1 MFLKHLINPKPT
13 IILFFVVFC
22 VIFSSTPIANNG
34 FNEIFSHELLSTYL
48 VYFLALALPL
58 FLGLGLNNLVYEKNI
73 IRKDNLVIG
82 FVFILLGSVFYNT
95 VDAWISS
102 FIMLFFFNFI
112 MESYQKDY
120 PFSEYF
126 NAALLLSL
134 ISISYPNTIYFA
146 FLFIISGVNFSN
158 NNWRVI
164 FTILL
169 GLITPYIF
177 YFVFAYVSGSSF
189 NIPDFSAFNLFDFS
203 NLTLDYSPLNIWV
216 GTLFLISLF
225 SIIELFRWLYK
236 KSIRS
241 RKSFLTIFWYFVI
254 SLLIAIYS
262 GGDYFYFALTPLA
275 VIIGNY
281 FVYSKS
287 RKIANIL
294 FVILVISSFYY
305 KHLIAYNV

>member
-48 VYFLALALPL
+48 VYFLGFALPL

-82 FVFILLGSVFYNT
+82 FVFILLGSAFYNT

-120 PFSEYF
+120 PFSQYF

-134 ISISYPNTIYFA
+134 ISISYPNTIYFSL
-146 FLFIISGVNFSN
+146 LFIISGVNFSN

-164 FTILL
+164 FTISL
-169 GLITPYIF
+169 GLVTPYIF
-177 YFVFAYVSGSSF
+177 YFVFAYMSDSIF
-189 NIPDFSAFNLFDFS
+189 NIPHFSAFSLFDFS
-203 NLTLDYSPLNIWV
+203 NLTLNYSPLNIWV
-216 GTLFLISLF
+216 GTLLIISLF
-225 SIIELFRWLYK
+225 SVIELFRWLYK
-236 KSIRS
+236 KSIKS

-254 SLLIAIYS
+254 SLIIALYS
-262 GGDYFYFALTPLA
+262 GADYFYFTLTPLA
-275 VIIGNY
+275 IIIGNY

-294 FVILVISSFYY
+294 FLLLVISSFYY
-305 KHLIAYNV
+305 KYMIAINV